1 LIIILPSVNGQGA
14 VKGSLL
20 ITVTSVIF
28 DPDKSDEL
36 VKEEVADYTVAVPI
50 ENVMQ
55 MAFYNDLVAKNDTR
69 YAD

>member
-1 LIIILPSVNGQGA
+1 

-50 ENVMQ
+50 ENVLQ
-55 MAFYNDLVAKNDTR
+55 MAFYSDIAAKNDTR
-69 YAD
+69 YAG